1 MLMKYK
7 LLLRNFIGLLIAVLP
22 VFIIIEYTDRSL
34 NCSLMNGILNS
45 IIFASLLSLGI
56 FILDSAPVL
65 NIKEQDKIDKIKER
79 LPELNNIA
87 DGEVYIDKSDTLFGD
102 IEFRFK
108 NGIILI
114 SGSKYRINKILKGII

>member
-1 MLMKYK
+1 MKYK